1 MTNPWYPVTDVHPG
15 PIVQVRAIVSSA
27 NGNAELI
34 VCRGKAHHGDKW
46 AEWKAGRSKPLPPG
60 AVVTLWQPQ
69 APEKWKAPLP
79 DPVAVVEPRMWSSTM
94 AFTLVD
100 EADSSELAREMERDR
115 EDAKRNGAPEEGS
128 REPLQWWR
136 DADAIRYEPAGQI
149 TPRMCEGRIMRAVA
163 ISGYGGELTLKYK
176 SFSTVLA
183 AICEKTP
190 PPYAMS
196 DYVPRMNPLPADWND
211 FERAMGW
218 FAALNPKPLPE
229 ADARADWSFTR
240 PQWCMIMRSYNIPL
254 SFGEIGEMLPAKAK
268 DKGGA
273 VSGEA
278 ARRMYERAIRRAC
291 RIANGVDRTNHA
303 QQIEAIRDRNRS
315 WKLKRHDPVAQ
326 IEDALSA
333 FEKVE

>member
-1 MTNPWYPVTDVHPG
+1 MTHPWYPVTDVHPG

-34 VCRGKAHHGDKW
+34 VCRGKAPHGDKW

-69 APEKWKAPLP
+69 APDKWKAPLP
-79 DPVAVVEPRMWSSTM
+79 EPVAAVEPRMWSSIT

-100 EADSSELAREMERDR
+100 EADTSELAREMERDR

-149 TPRMCEGRIMRAVA
+149 TPRMCEGRLMRAIA
-163 ISGYGGELTLKYK
+163 TSGHGQELTIRYR
-176 SFSTVLA
+176 SFGTVLA
-183 AICEKTP
+183 QMAKLQDEA
-190 PPYAMS
+190 YATS
-196 DYVPRMNPLPADWND
+196 DFVPRLQALPADGKD
-211 FERAMGW
+211 FETAMRW
-218 FAALNPKPLPE
+218 FVALNPAPLPGPTS
-229 ADARADWSFTR
+229 RATWDFNKPQMCLIRRSF
-240 PQWCMIMRSYNIPL
+240 NIPI
-254 SFGEIGEMLPAKAK
+254 SFAEIGAMM
-268 DKGGA
+268 DI
-273 VSGEA
+273 SGEA

-303 QQIEAIRDRNRS
+303 QQIEAIRDRNRT
-315 WKLKRHDPVAQ
+315 WKLKKHDPVAQ

-333 FEKVE
+333 FEKVD